1 MGLKQQLKIILK
13 NITGLSIYKNIPFG
27 IDPLHDIKQRMTGY
41 KFTTFLDVGA
51 NIGQT
56 AKQIRLAFPH
66 AIIHSVEPV
75 KNTFQLLQQN
85 TKSDNIITHNVALG
99 SKNEIIEIKIDGSN
113 TNNSINSML
122 NDNNELVSGNI
133 ITERIQVIST
143 LDFCKSLNIGHIDYL
158 KIDTEGYD
166 LEVIKGA
173 SALLAEQAIGFIE
186 AEVSMNPGN
195 TFHVSLEEVKNYMEQ
210 HNYFLFGLYEQV
222 LEWKTAAPVLRRSNA
237 LFISS
242 HLVKEYTN

>member
-1 MGLKQQLKIILK
+1 MGLKQQLKVILK

-27 IDPLHDIKQRMTGY
+27 IDPLHDIKQKMTGY

-56 AKQIRLAFPH
+56 AKQIRLAFPD
-66 AIIHSVEPV
+66 AIIHSIEPV
-75 KNTFQLLQQN
+75 KNTFHLLQQN
-85 TKSDNIITHNVALG
+85 TKGDNIITHHVALG

-113 TNNSINSML
+113 TNTSINSML
-122 NDNNELVSGNI
+122 NDNNELVSENI
-133 ITERIQVIST
+133 ITEKIRVIST
-143 LDFCKSLNIGHIDYL
+143 IDFCKSLNIGHIDYL

-173 SALLAEQAIGFIE
+173 SGLLAEHAISFIE

-195 TFHVSLEEVKNYMEQ
+195 TFHVSFEEVKKYMEQ

-222 LEWKTAAPVLRRSNA
+222 LEWKIAAPVLRRSNA
-237 LFISS
+237 LFISGR
-242 HLVKEYTN
+242 LVKQYTA